1 MPNKYSH
8 KNFPHSDT
16 DMFDNSKS
24 ALVAGIDEAGRGPL
38 AGPVVAASVIL
49 DSGLPVSGLADSK
62 KLTANKREI
71 LFNEIK
77 QKAHAWGLGYASA
90 EEIDEINIHQATLL
104 AMRRAYIAMQIE
116 ASHVYV
122 DGLYCPE
129 IPVAATAVVKGDQL
143 VAEISAASILAKV
156 TRDTEMQAHHEEL
169 PHYGFNQHKGY
180 PTAKHIAALQEYGPC
195 KLHRKSYKPVK
206 DALAALSVA

>member
-1 MPNKYSH
+1 MPNKISES
-8 KNFPHSDT
+8 N
-16 DMFDNSKS
+16 
-24 ALVAGIDEAGRGPL
+24 LVAGIDEAGRGPL
-38 AGPVVAASVIL
+38 AGPVVAGSVIL
-49 DSGLPVSGLADSK
+49 NSEVRISGLADSK
-62 KLTANKREI
+62 KLTAKRREV
-71 LFNEIK
+71 LFEEIK
-77 QKAHAWGLGYASA
+77 QKAYVWGLGYASA

-129 IPVAATAVVKGDQL
+129 IHVPCTAVVKGDQL

-156 TRDTEMQAHHEEL
+156 TRDTEMEVHHKEL

-180 PTAKHIAALQEYGPC
+180 PTAKHIAALQEHGPC

-206 DALAALSVA
+206 DALAALNTI